1 MPRICIN
8 CGWRSHQAQSW
19 RSHTV
24 LQGAP
29 RWRTL
34 RSSQP
39 VVESILAVP
48 SRGRPLAYVLRIYP
62 AIPAL
67 PGSLPHKAILPWAGL
82 CPPQAHQ
89 PLWQH
94 GPSPRTHHWRQLHL
108 RWWCHSPRES
118 WKSKKAMY
126 SNPTRHWLFL
136 PDHFYTRR
144 EKTMVT
150 VNLQAELQKC
160 FQLMNPGELIQ
171 YYFSKMAICWP
182 PEPCLCVRML
192 AEL

>member
-8 CGWRSHQAQSW
+8 CGWRSRQAQSW

-24 LQGAP
+24 FQGAP
-29 RWRTL
+29 RR

-39 VVESILAVP
+39 AVEYILAVP

-62 AIPAL
+62 QPATPAL
-67 PGSLPHKAILPWAGL
+67 PGSLPHKEILLRAGL
-82 CPPQAHQ
+82 CLPQAHQ
-89 PLWQH
+89 PLWRH
-94 GPSPRTHHWRQLHL
+94 GRSPRTHHWRKLHL
-108 RWWCHSPRES
+108 RWWCHSPGES

-126 SNPTRHWLFL
+126 SNPTKCWLSL
-136 PDHFYTRR
+136 PDYFHTRR
-144 EKTMVT
+144 EKTRVT

-160 FQLMNPGELIQ
+160 FQLMNPEELIQ
-171 YYFSKMAICWP
+171 CCFSKTANCWP
-182 PEPCLCVRML
+182 PEPCLCVRMP